1 MTGVTKAAASG
12 GARKSGP
19 DSRGAFAFAAL
30 LGLFAAALAVPGLAQ
45 AAAAEEVTFTRD
57 VAPILQRSC
66 QSCHRPGSIAP
77 MSLMTYEESRPWARS
92 IKQRVEARKMPPWFI
107 DRTVGI
113 QHFKDDRSL
122 SDEEIA
128 TIAQWVD
135 AGAPRGN
142 PADLPPPVTFNDNL
156 YEWTVADE
164 LGREPDLVVP
174 IPEPFFVPGGSPNWW
189 IELVSDTG
197 LTEDRWV
204 KALETKPSSEGFPV
218 VHHASTSMF
227 QPSAPEDRERFGEYA
242 LGKTADIHPD
252 GTGRLMKAGTHLLW
266 NLHYSANPNG
276 EDTYDRTSIGLWFYP
291 QGTVP
296 QRHLSRQSVG
306 NVTDLDLPAGENT
319 VRTDGYTFLQNNVRL
334 SVFQPHLH
342 NLGKRQCME
351 AIYEDG
357 RVQTL
362 SCADWDFGW
371 HIAYNYADEVQP
383 LLPKGT
389 VLHIISWHDNSRG
402 NRWAADPRNWVGWGN
417 RSTDDMAFAHISWY
431 EMSDEEYQAELDTR
445 LAIRTNNDDQ

>member
-1 MTGVTKAAASG
+1 MTVLKTAAVGRGGRRAAWSWPLLLAAFGVALVAAAP
-12 GARKSGP
+12 GA
-19 DSRGAFAFAAL
+19 
-30 LGLFAAALAVPGLAQ
+30 AQ
-45 AAAAEEVTFTRD
+45 AAEGEVTFTRD
-57 VAPILQRSC
+57 VAPIFQRSC
-66 QSCHRPGSIAP
+66 QACHRPGSIAP
-77 MSLMTYEESRPWARS
+77 MSLMTYEDSRPWARS
-92 IKQRVEARKMPPWFI
+92 IKDRVVARKMPPWFI

-128 TIAQWVD
+128 VIAQWVD
-135 AGAPRGN
+135 SGAPRGN
-142 PADLPPPVTFNDNL
+142 PAHLPSPVEFSDNQ

-164 LGREPDLVVP
+164 LGRDPDLVVP
-174 IPEPFFVPGGSPNWW
+174 IPEPFLVPGDSPNLW

-197 LTEDRWV
+197 LTEDRWI
-204 KALETKPSSEGFPV
+204 KALETKPSIDGFPV

-227 QPSAPEDRERFGEYA
+227 LPDAPGEQERFGQYA

-252 GTGRLMKAGTHLLW
+252 GTGRLMKAGTHLRW
-266 NLHYSANPNG
+266 NLHYSANPSG
-276 EDTYDRTSIGLWFYP
+276 EDTYDQSRIGLWFYP
-291 QGTVP
+291 RGDVP
-296 QRHLSRQSVG
+296 QRHLSRQPVG
-306 NVTDLDLPAGENT
+306 NVTDLDFPAGESV
-319 VRTDGYTFLQNNVRL
+319 VRTDGYTFLENNVRL
-334 SVFQPHLH
+334 TVFQPHLH

-351 AIYEDG
+351 AIYRDG

-389 VLHIISWHDNSRG
+389 VLHVISWHDNSQG

-417 RSTDDMAFAHISWY
+417 RSTDDMAFSHISWY
-431 EMSDEEYQAELDTR
+431 ELSDEEYQAELEAR
-445 LAIRTNNDDQ
+445 LAARSRTDND

>member
-1 MTGVTKAAASG
+1 MIHVQNVRALRCCGRSV
-12 GARKSGP
+12 
-19 DSRGAFAFAAL
+19 FAV
-30 LGLFAAALAVPGLAQ
+30 ALAAMVLGAPANAHAGE
-45 AAAAEEVTFTRD
+45 AADTVTFTKD
-57 VAPILQRSC
+57 IVPIFQRSC
-66 QSCHRPGSIAP
+66 QACHRPGSIAP
-77 MSLMTYEESRPWARS
+77 MSLMTYEETRPWARS
-92 IKQRVEARKMPPWFI
+92 IKQRVETRKMPPWFI

-113 QHFKDDRSL
+113 QDFKDDRSL
-122 SDEEIA
+122 TDEEIA
-128 TIAQWVD
+128 IVSQWVD
-135 AGAPRGN
+135 SGAPRGN
-142 PADLPPPVTFNDNL
+142 PADLPAPVEFNDNL

-174 IPEPFFVPGGSPNWW
+174 IPEPFLVPAGSPNWW

-204 KALETKPSSEGFPV
+204 KALETKPSITGFPV

-227 QPSAPEDRERFGEYA
+227 LPEAPEDRERFGEYA

-252 GTGRLMKAGTHLLW
+252 GTGRIMKARTHLLW

-276 EDTYDRTSIGLWFYP
+276 EDTYDQTSIALWFYP
-291 QGTVP
+291 KGQEP
-296 QRHLSRQSVG
+296 DRRLSRQSVG
-306 NVTDLDLPAGENT
+306 SVTDLDFPAGDSL

-351 AIYEDG
+351 AIYQDG

-371 HIAYNYADEVQP
+371 HIAYNYADHAQP

-389 VLHIISWHDNSRG
+389 VLHIISWHDNSEA

-431 EMSDEEYQAELDTR
+431 ELTDEEYQAQLEER
-445 LAIRTNNDDQ
+445 LAARQTNDN

>member
-1 MTGVTKAAASG
+1 MIHVENARILRCSGWSVVAIMLAALVLGAPANVHAEEAAA
-12 GARKSGP
+12 
-19 DSRGAFAFAAL
+19 DT
-30 LGLFAAALAVPGLAQ
+30 
-45 AAAAEEVTFTRD
+45 VTFTKD
-57 VAPILQRSC
+57 IVPIFQRSC
-66 QSCHRPGSIAP
+66 QACHRPGSIAP
-77 MSLMTYEESRPWARS
+77 MSLMTYEETRPWARS
-92 IKQRVEARKMPPWFI
+92 IKQRVETRKMPPWFI

-113 QHFKDDRSL
+113 QDFKDDRSL
-122 SDEEIA
+122 TDEEIA
-128 TIAQWVD
+128 IVSQWVD
-135 AGAPRGN
+135 SGAPRGN
-142 PADLPPPVTFNDNL
+142 PADLPAPVEFNDNL

-174 IPEPFFVPGGSPNWW
+174 IPEPFLVPAASPNWW

-204 KALETKPSSEGFPV
+204 KALETKPSITGFPV

-227 QPSAPEDRERFGEYA
+227 LPEAPEERERFGEYA

-252 GTGRLMKAGTHLLW
+252 GTGRIMKAGTHLLW

-276 EDTYDRTSIGLWFYP
+276 EDTYDQTSIALWFYP
-291 QGTVP
+291 KGQEP
-296 QRHLSRQSVG
+296 DRRLSRQSVG
-306 NVTDLDLPAGENT
+306 SVTDLDFPAGDSL

-351 AIYEDG
+351 AIYQDG

-371 HIAYNYADEVQP
+371 HIAYNYADHAQP

-389 VLHIISWHDNSRG
+389 VLHIISWHDNSEA

-431 EMSDEEYQAELDTR
+431 ELTDEEYQAQLEER
-445 LAIRTNNDDQ
+445 LAARQTNDN

>member
-1 MTGVTKAAASG
+1 MMNVENARTLRRYGWSVCAVALAAMVLGAPANMHAEEAAA
-12 GARKSGP
+12 
-19 DSRGAFAFAAL
+19 DT
-30 LGLFAAALAVPGLAQ
+30 
-45 AAAAEEVTFTRD
+45 VTFTKD
-57 VAPILQRSC
+57 IVPIFQRSC
-66 QSCHRPGSIAP
+66 QACHRPGSIAP
-77 MSLMTYEESRPWARS
+77 MSLMTYEETRPWARS
-92 IKQRVEARKMPPWFI
+92 IKQRVETRKMPPWFI

-113 QHFKDDRSL
+113 QDFKDDRSL
-122 SDEEIA
+122 TDEEIA
-128 TIAQWVD
+128 IVSQWVD
-135 AGAPRGN
+135 SGAPRGN
-142 PADLPPPVTFNDNL
+142 PADLPAPVEFNDNL

-174 IPEPFFVPGGSPNWW
+174 IPEPFLVPAASPNWW

-204 KALETKPSSEGFPV
+204 KALETKPSITGFPV

-227 QPSAPEDRERFGEYA
+227 LPEAPEERERFGEYA

-252 GTGRLMKAGTHLLW
+252 GTGRIMKAGTHLLW

-276 EDTYDRTSIGLWFYP
+276 EDTYDQTSIALWFYP
-291 QGTVP
+291 KGQEP
-296 QRHLSRQSVG
+296 DRRLSRQSVG
-306 NVTDLDLPAGENT
+306 SVTDLDFPAGDSL

-351 AIYEDG
+351 AIYQDG

-371 HIAYNYADEVQP
+371 HIAYNYADHAQP

-389 VLHIISWHDNSRG
+389 VLHIISWHDNSEA

-431 EMSDEEYQAELDTR
+431 ELTDEEYQAQLEER
-445 LAIRTNNDDQ
+445 LAARQTNDN

>member
-1 MTGVTKAAASG
+1 MIHVENARILRCSGWSVVAIMLAALVLGAPANVHAEEAAA
-12 GARKSGP
+12 
-19 DSRGAFAFAAL
+19 DT
-30 LGLFAAALAVPGLAQ
+30 
-45 AAAAEEVTFTRD
+45 VTFTKD
-57 VAPILQRSC
+57 IVPIFQRSC
-66 QSCHRPGSIAP
+66 QACHRPGSIAP
-77 MSLMTYEESRPWARS
+77 MSLMTYEETRPWARS
-92 IKQRVEARKMPPWFI
+92 IKQRVETRKMPPWFI

-113 QHFKDDRSL
+113 QDFKDDRSL
-122 SDEEIA
+122 TDEEIA
-128 TIAQWVD
+128 IVSEWVD
-135 AGAPRGN
+135 SGAPRGN
-142 PADLPPPVTFNDNL
+142 PADLPAPVEFNDNL

-174 IPEPFFVPGGSPNWW
+174 IPEPFLVPAASPNWW

-204 KALETKPSSEGFPV
+204 KALETKPSITGFPV

-227 QPSAPEDRERFGEYA
+227 LPEAPEERERFGEYA

-252 GTGRLMKAGTHLLW
+252 GTGRIMKARTHLLW

-276 EDTYDRTSIGLWFYP
+276 EDTYDQTSIALWFYP
-291 QGTVP
+291 KGQEP
-296 QRHLSRQSVG
+296 DRRLSRQSVG
-306 NVTDLDLPAGENT
+306 SVTDLDFPAGDSL

-351 AIYEDG
+351 AIYQDG

-371 HIAYNYADEVQP
+371 HIAYNYADHAQP

-389 VLHIISWHDNSRG
+389 VLHIISWHDNSEA

-431 EMSDEEYQAELDTR
+431 ELTDEEYQAQLEER
-445 LAIRTNNDDQ
+445 LAARQTNDN

>member
-1 MTGVTKAAASG
+1 MMHVDNARTLRRCGWSVCAVALAAVALGAPANAHAGEAAA
-12 GARKSGP
+12 
-19 DSRGAFAFAAL
+19 DT
-30 LGLFAAALAVPGLAQ
+30 
-45 AAAAEEVTFTRD
+45 VTFTKD
-57 VAPILQRSC
+57 IVPIFQRSC
-66 QSCHRPGSIAP
+66 QACHRPGSIAP
-77 MSLMTYEESRPWARS
+77 MSLMTYEETRPWARS
-92 IKQRVEARKMPPWFI
+92 IKQRVETRKMPPWFI

-113 QHFKDDRSL
+113 QDFKDDRSL
-122 SDEEIA
+122 TDEEIA
-128 TIAQWVD
+128 IVSQWVD
-135 AGAPRGN
+135 SGAPRGN
-142 PADLPPPVTFNDNL
+142 PADLPPPMEFNDNL

-174 IPEPFFVPGGSPNWW
+174 IPEPFLVPAGSPNWW

-204 KALETKPSSEGFPV
+204 KALETKPSITGFPV

-227 QPSAPEDRERFGEYA
+227 LPEAPEERERFGEYA

-252 GTGRLMKAGTHLLW
+252 GTGRIMKARTQLLW

-276 EDTYDRTSIGLWFYP
+276 EDTYDQTSIALWFYP
-291 QGTVP
+291 KGQEP
-296 QRHLSRQSVG
+296 DRRLSRQSVG
-306 NVTDLDLPAGENT
+306 SVTDLDFPAGESL

-351 AIYEDG
+351 AIYQDG

-371 HIAYNYADEVQP
+371 HIAYNYADHAQP

-389 VLHIISWHDNSRG
+389 VLHTISWHDNSEA

-431 EMSDEEYQAELDTR
+431 ELTDEEYQAQLAER
-445 LAIRTNNDDQ
+445 LAARQTNDN

>member
-1 MTGVTKAAASG
+1 MIHEMNGRVLRRYGWSVFAVALAAMVLGAPANSQAEEAAA
-12 GARKSGP
+12 
-19 DSRGAFAFAAL
+19 DT
-30 LGLFAAALAVPGLAQ
+30 
-45 AAAAEEVTFTRD
+45 VTFTKD
-57 VAPILQRSC
+57 IVPIFQRSC
-66 QSCHRPGSIAP
+66 QACHRPGSIAP
-77 MSLMTYEESRPWARS
+77 MSLMTYEETRPWARS
-92 IKQRVEARKMPPWFI
+92 IKQRVETRKMPPWFI

-113 QHFKDDRSL
+113 QDFKDDRSL
-122 SDEEIA
+122 TDEEVAIVS
-128 TIAQWVD
+128 QWVD
-135 AGAPRGN
+135 SGAPRGN
-142 PADLPPPVTFNDNL
+142 PADLPPPVEFNDNL

-174 IPEPFFVPGGSPNWW
+174 IPEPFLVPAGSPNWW
-189 IELVSDTG
+189 IELISDTG

-204 KALETKPSSEGFPV
+204 KALETKPSITGFPV

-227 QPSAPEDRERFGEYA
+227 LPEAPGERERFGEYA

-252 GTGRLMKAGTHLLW
+252 GTGRIMKAGTHLLW

-276 EDTYDRTSIGLWFYP
+276 EDTYDQTSIALWFYP
-291 QGTVP
+291 HGQEP
-296 QRHLSRQSVG
+296 DRRLSRQSVG
-306 NVTDLDLPAGENT
+306 SVTDLDFPAGESL

-351 AIYEDG
+351 AIYQDG

-371 HIAYNYADEVQP
+371 HIAYNYADHAQP

-389 VLHIISWHDNSRG
+389 VLHTISWHDNSEA

-431 EMSDEEYQAELDTR
+431 ELTDEEYQAQLEER
-445 LAIRTNNDDQ
+445 LAARATNDN

>member
-1 MTGVTKAAASG
+1 MIHVQNARALRCCGWSVFAVALAAMVLGAPANVHAEEAAA
-12 GARKSGP
+12 
-19 DSRGAFAFAAL
+19 DT
-30 LGLFAAALAVPGLAQ
+30 
-45 AAAAEEVTFTRD
+45 VTFTKD
-57 VAPILQRSC
+57 IVPIFQRSC
-66 QSCHRPGSIAP
+66 QACHRPGSIAP
-77 MSLMTYEESRPWARS
+77 MSLMTYEETRPWARS
-92 IKQRVEARKMPPWFI
+92 IKQRVETRKMPPWFI

-113 QHFKDDRSL
+113 QDFKDDRSL
-122 SDEEIA
+122 NDEEIA
-128 TIAQWVD
+128 IISQWVD
-135 AGAPRGN
+135 SGAPRGN
-142 PADLPPPVTFNDNL
+142 PADLPPPMEFNDNL

-174 IPEPFFVPGGSPNWW
+174 IPEPFLVPAGSPNWW

-204 KALETKPSSEGFPV
+204 KALETKPSITGFPV

-227 QPSAPEDRERFGEYA
+227 LPEAPEERERFGEYA

-252 GTGRLMKAGTHLLW
+252 GTGRIMKARTQLLW

-276 EDTYDRTSIGLWFYP
+276 EDTYDQTSIALWFYP
-291 QGTVP
+291 KGQEP
-296 QRHLSRQSVG
+296 DRRLSRQSVG
-306 NVTDLDLPAGENT
+306 SVTDLDFPAGDSL

-351 AIYEDG
+351 AIYQDG

-371 HIAYNYADEVQP
+371 HIAYNYADHAQP

-389 VLHIISWHDNSRG
+389 VLHIISWHDNSEA

-431 EMSDEEYQAELDTR
+431 ELTDEEYQAQLEER
-445 LAIRTNNDDQ
+445 LAARQTNDN

>member
-1 MTGVTKAAASG
+1 MLKMMLHVENARTLRPHGWSVLAVALAAIVLGAPANAHAGEAAA
-12 GARKSGP
+12 
-19 DSRGAFAFAAL
+19 DT
-30 LGLFAAALAVPGLAQ
+30 
-45 AAAAEEVTFTRD
+45 VTFTKD
-57 VAPILQRSC
+57 IVPIFQRSC
-66 QSCHRPGSIAP
+66 QACHRPGSIAP
-77 MSLMTYEESRPWARS
+77 MSLMTYEETRPWARS
-92 IKQRVEARKMPPWFI
+92 IKQRVETRKMPPWFI

-113 QHFKDDRSL
+113 QDFKDDRSL

-128 TIAQWVD
+128 IVSEWVD
-135 AGAPRGN
+135 SGAPRGN
-142 PADLPPPVTFNDNL
+142 PADLPAPVEFNDDL

-174 IPEPFFVPGGSPNWW
+174 IPEPFLVPAGSPNWW

-204 KALETKPSSEGFPV
+204 KALETKPSITGFPV

-227 QPSAPEDRERFGEYA
+227 LPEAPEERERFGEYA

-252 GTGRLMKAGTHLLW
+252 GTGRIMKARTQLLW

-276 EDTYDRTSIGLWFYP
+276 EDTYDQTSIALWFYP
-291 QGTVP
+291 KGQEP
-296 QRHLSRQSVG
+296 DRRLSRQSVG
-306 NVTDLDLPAGENT
+306 SVTDLDFPAGESL

-351 AIYEDG
+351 AIYQDG

-371 HIAYNYADEVQP
+371 HIAYNYADHAQP

-389 VLHIISWHDNSRG
+389 VLHIISWHDNSEA

-431 EMSDEEYQAELDTR
+431 ELTDEEYQAQLEER
-445 LAIRTNNDDQ
+445 LAARMTNDN

>member
-1 MTGVTKAAASG
+1 MIHVENARALRRCGWSVCAVALATTLLGAPANVHAGEAAA
-12 GARKSGP
+12 
-19 DSRGAFAFAAL
+19 DT
-30 LGLFAAALAVPGLAQ
+30 
-45 AAAAEEVTFTRD
+45 VTFTKD
-57 VAPILQRSC
+57 IVPIFQRSC
-66 QSCHRPGSIAP
+66 QACHRPGSIAP
-77 MSLMTYEESRPWARS
+77 MSLMTYEETRPWARS
-92 IKQRVEARKMPPWFI
+92 IKQRVETRKMPPWFI

-113 QHFKDDRSL
+113 QEFKDDRSL
-122 SDEEIA
+122 TDEEVAIVS
-128 TIAQWVD
+128 QWVD
-135 AGAPRGN
+135 SGAPRGN
-142 PADLPPPVTFNDNL
+142 PADLPAPVEFNDNL

-174 IPEPFFVPGGSPNWW
+174 IPEPFLVPAGSPNWW

-204 KALETKPSSEGFPV
+204 KALETKPSITGFPV

-227 QPSAPEDRERFGEYA
+227 LPEAPEERERFGEYA

-252 GTGRLMKAGTHLLW
+252 GTGRIMKARTQLLW

-276 EDTYDRTSIGLWFYP
+276 EDTYDQTSIALWFYP
-291 QGTVP
+291 QGQEP
-296 QRHLSRQSVG
+296 DRRLSRQSVG
-306 NVTDLDLPAGENT
+306 SVTDLDFPAGESL

-351 AIYEDG
+351 AIYQDG

-371 HIAYNYADEVQP
+371 HIAYNYADHAQP

-389 VLHIISWHDNSRG
+389 VLHIISWHDNSEA

-431 EMSDEEYQAELDTR
+431 ELTDEEYQAQLEER
-445 LAIRTNNDDQ
+445 LAARQTNDN

>member
-1 MTGVTKAAASG
+1 MLKMMLHVENARTLRRCGWSVLAVALAALVLGAPANAHAGEAAA
-12 GARKSGP
+12 
-19 DSRGAFAFAAL
+19 DT
-30 LGLFAAALAVPGLAQ
+30 
-45 AAAAEEVTFTRD
+45 VTFTKD
-57 VAPILQRSC
+57 IVPIFQRSC
-66 QSCHRPGSIAP
+66 QACHRPGSIAP
-77 MSLMTYEESRPWARS
+77 MSLMTYEETRPWARS
-92 IKQRVEARKMPPWFI
+92 IKQRVETRKMPPWFI

-113 QHFKDDRSL
+113 QDFKDDRSL

-128 TIAQWVD
+128 IVSEWVD
-135 AGAPRGN
+135 SGAPRGN
-142 PADLPPPVTFNDNL
+142 PADLPAPVEFNDNL

-174 IPEPFFVPGGSPNWW
+174 IPEPFLVPAASPNWW

-204 KALETKPSSEGFPV
+204 KALETKPSITGFPV

-227 QPSAPEDRERFGEYA
+227 LPEAPEERERFGEYA

-252 GTGRLMKAGTHLLW
+252 GTGRIMKARTQLLW

-276 EDTYDRTSIGLWFYP
+276 EDTYDQTSIALWFYP
-291 QGTVP
+291 KGQEP
-296 QRHLSRQSVG
+296 DRRLSRQSVG
-306 NVTDLDLPAGENT
+306 SVTDLDFPAGESL

-351 AIYEDG
+351 AIYQDG

-371 HIAYNYADEVQP
+371 HIAYNYADHAQP

-389 VLHIISWHDNSRG
+389 VLHIISWHDNSEA

-431 EMSDEEYQAELDTR
+431 ELTDEEYQAQLEER
-445 LAIRTNNDDQ
+445 LAARMTNDN

>member
-1 MTGVTKAAASG
+1 MIHVENARILRCSG
-12 GARKSGP
+12 RSVVAIML
-19 DSRGAFAFAAL
+19 AAL
-30 LGLFAAALAVPGLAQ
+30 VLGAPANVH
-45 AAAAEEVTFTRD
+45 AEEASADTVTFTKD
-57 VAPILQRSC
+57 IVPIFQRSC
-66 QSCHRPGSIAP
+66 QACHRPGSIAP
-77 MSLMTYEESRPWARS
+77 MSLMTYEETRPWARS
-92 IKQRVEARKMPPWFI
+92 IKQRVETRKMPPWFI

-113 QHFKDDRSL
+113 QDFKDDRSL
-122 SDEEIA
+122 TDEEIA
-128 TIAQWVD
+128 IVSQWVD
-135 AGAPRGN
+135 SGAPRGN
-142 PADLPPPVTFNDNL
+142 PADLPAPVEFNDNL

-174 IPEPFFVPGGSPNWW
+174 IPEPFLVPAASPNWW

-204 KALETKPSSEGFPV
+204 KALETKPSITGFPV

-227 QPSAPEDRERFGEYA
+227 LPEAPEERERFGEYA

-252 GTGRLMKAGTHLLW
+252 GTGRIMKAGTHLLW

-276 EDTYDRTSIGLWFYP
+276 EDTYDQTSIALWFYP
-291 QGTVP
+291 KGQEP
-296 QRHLSRQSVG
+296 DRRLSRQSVG
-306 NVTDLDLPAGENT
+306 SVTDLDFPAGDSL

-351 AIYEDG
+351 AIYQDG

-371 HIAYNYADEVQP
+371 HIAYNYADHAQP

-389 VLHIISWHDNSRG
+389 VLHIISWHDNSEA

-431 EMSDEEYQAELDTR
+431 ELTDEEYQAQLEER
-445 LAIRTNNDDQ
+445 LAARQTNDN

>member
-1 MTGVTKAAASG
+1 MIHAENARILRCSGWSVLAIALAALVLGAPANLHAEEAAA
-12 GARKSGP
+12 
-19 DSRGAFAFAAL
+19 DS
-30 LGLFAAALAVPGLAQ
+30 
-45 AAAAEEVTFTRD
+45 VTFTKD
-57 VAPILQRSC
+57 IVPIFQRSC
-66 QSCHRPGSIAP
+66 QACHRPGSIAP
-77 MSLMTYEESRPWARS
+77 MSLLTYEETRPWARS
-92 IKQRVEARKMPPWFI
+92 IKQRVETRKMPPWFI

-113 QHFKDDRSL
+113 QDFKDDRSL
-122 SDEEIA
+122 SDAEIA

-135 AGAPRGN
+135 SGAPRGN
-142 PADLPPPVTFNDNL
+142 PADLPPPVAFNDNL

-174 IPEPFFVPGGSPNWW
+174 IPEPFLVPASSPNWW

-204 KALETKPSSEGFPV
+204 KALETKPSISGFPV

-227 QPSAPEDRERFGEYA
+227 QLSAPEERERFGEYA

-252 GTGRLMKAGTHLLW
+252 GTGRLMKAGTQLLW

-276 EDTYDRTSIGLWFYP
+276 EDTYDQTSIALWFYP
-291 QGTVP
+291 LGQEP
-296 QRHLSRQSVG
+296 DRRLSRQSVG
-306 NVTDLDLPAGENT
+306 SVTDLDFPAGESL

-351 AIYEDG
+351 AIYQDG

-371 HIAYNYADEVQP
+371 HIAYNYADDVQP

-389 VLHIISWHDNSRG
+389 VLHTISWHDNSEA

-431 EMSDEEYQAELDTR
+431 ELTDEEYQAQLEER
-445 LAIRTNNDDQ
+445 LAARATNDN

>member
-1 MTGVTKAAASG
+1 MVLGAPANAHAGEAAA
-12 GARKSGP
+12 
-19 DSRGAFAFAAL
+19 DT
-30 LGLFAAALAVPGLAQ
+30 
-45 AAAAEEVTFTRD
+45 VTFTKD
-57 VAPILQRSC
+57 IVPIFQRSC
-66 QSCHRPGSIAP
+66 QACHRPGSIAP
-77 MSLMTYEESRPWARS
+77 MSLMTYEETRPWARS
-92 IKQRVEARKMPPWFI
+92 IKQRVETRKMPPWFI

-113 QHFKDDRSL
+113 QDFKDDRSL

-128 TIAQWVD
+128 IVSQWVD
-135 AGAPRGN
+135 SGAARGN
-142 PADLPPPVTFNDNL
+142 PADLPAPVEFNDNL

-174 IPEPFFVPGGSPNWW
+174 IPEPFLVPAASPNWW

-204 KALETKPSSEGFPV
+204 KALETKPSITGFPV

-227 QPSAPEDRERFGEYA
+227 LPEAPEERERFGEYA

-252 GTGRLMKAGTHLLW
+252 GTGRIMKARTHLLW

-276 EDTYDRTSIGLWFYP
+276 EDTYDQTSIALWFYP
-291 QGTVP
+291 KGQEP
-296 QRHLSRQSVG
+296 DRRLSRQSVG
-306 NVTDLDLPAGENT
+306 SVTDLDFPAGDSL

-351 AIYEDG
+351 AIYQDG

-371 HIAYNYADEVQP
+371 HIAYNYADHAQP

-389 VLHIISWHDNSRG
+389 VLHTISWHDNSEA

-431 EMSDEEYQAELDTR
+431 ELTDEEYQAQLQER
-445 LAIRTNNDDQ
+445 LAARQTNDN

>member
-1 MTGVTKAAASG
+1 MIHIENARILRCSGWSVLTIALAALVLGAPANVHAEEAAA
-12 GARKSGP
+12 
-19 DSRGAFAFAAL
+19 DT
-30 LGLFAAALAVPGLAQ
+30 
-45 AAAAEEVTFTRD
+45 VTFTKD
-57 VAPILQRSC
+57 IVPIFQRSC
-66 QSCHRPGSIAP
+66 QACHRPGSIAP
-77 MSLMTYEESRPWARS
+77 MSLMTYEETRPWARS
-92 IKQRVEARKMPPWFI
+92 IKQRVETRKMPPWFI

-113 QHFKDDRSL
+113 QDFKDDRSL
-122 SDEEIA
+122 TDEEIA
-128 TIAQWVD
+128 IVSQWVD
-135 AGAPRGN
+135 SGAPRGN
-142 PADLPPPVTFNDNL
+142 PADLPPPVEFNDNL

-174 IPEPFFVPGGSPNWW
+174 IPEPFLVPAASPNWW

-204 KALETKPSSEGFPV
+204 KALETKPSITGFPV

-227 QPSAPEDRERFGEYA
+227 LPEAPEERERFGEYA

-252 GTGRLMKAGTHLLW
+252 GTGRIMKARTHLLW

-276 EDTYDRTSIGLWFYP
+276 EDTYDQTSIALWFYP
-291 QGTVP
+291 KGQEP
-296 QRHLSRQSVG
+296 DRRLSRQSVG
-306 NVTDLDLPAGENT
+306 SVTDLDFPAGESL

-351 AIYEDG
+351 AIYQDG

-371 HIAYNYADEVQP
+371 HIAYNYADHAQP

-389 VLHIISWHDNSRG
+389 VLHTISWHDNSEA

-431 EMSDEEYQAELDTR
+431 ELTDEEYQTQLEER
-445 LAIRTNNDDQ
+445 LAARQTNDN